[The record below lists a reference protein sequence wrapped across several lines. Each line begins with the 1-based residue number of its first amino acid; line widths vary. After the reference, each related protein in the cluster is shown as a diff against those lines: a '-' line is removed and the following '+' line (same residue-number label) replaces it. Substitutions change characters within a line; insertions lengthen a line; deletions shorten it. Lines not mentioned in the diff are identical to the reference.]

1 MRLVPRKIG
10 PKIGFYKNRV
20 ARWSE
25 VAEQIGTTPQQV
37 AELAELA
44 DEAQAALRAQQAAQQ
59 TARMATQRLKEAGR
73 RLARKGA
80 AILQQV
86 RAQASS
92 EGNNK
97 PYLLARVDPPSKR
110 TRIKPPGKPDDF
122 TFKLDAMGWLELRWT
137 CRNPRG
143 AVGTVYQVRRKLGHD
158 GKFEVLGMSGEKKF
172 VDMTIPPGTGVVQY
186 EVRAMRSTE
195 VGPPGRFD
203 VPLGSQAMQIGM
215 MYEPRRR
222 AVLRA
227 A

>member
-1 MRLVPRKIG
+1 MRLVPRKIE
-10 PKIGFYKNRV
+10 PRIAFYKNRV
-20 ARWSE
+20 GRWSE
-25 VAEQIGTTPQQV
+25 VAEQIGTTPQMV

-44 DEAQAALRAQQAAQQ
+44 DAAQAALRAQLAAQQ
-59 TARMATQRLKEAGR
+59 TARTATQRLKHAAK
-73 RLARKGA
+73 LLSKKGA

-92 EGNNK
+92 EGNIE
-97 PYLLARVDPPSKR
+97 PYLLARVDTPSKR

-122 TFKLDAMGWLELRWT
+122 SFKWNSMGWLELRWA
-137 CRNPRG
+137 CKNPRG

-158 GKFEVLGMSGEKKF
+158 GKFEVLGMAGEKKF
-172 VDMTIPPGTGVVQY
+172 LDMTIPPGTGVVQY

-195 VGPPGRFD
+195 VGPPGRFE
-203 VPLGSQAMQIGM
+203 VPLGSVATGLGTMH
-215 MYEPRRR
+215 EPRRR